1 MSEERTETRK
11 FEALQNSIEEFI
23 ETSRQIGIMV
33 TDFQPGCQE
42 VLNTKI
48 NSLIENMQGIEKSKG
63 YVTDVE
69 VPPEIFQY
77 IDQGRNPQLYTKD
90 CLQTVRTISEEVKGK
105 KDAYKAFKEV
115 LEVELKKELPQTME
129 RHSQFKSQQFK
140 AP

>member
-1 MSEERTETRK
+1 MSEEDSEPRK
-11 FEALQNSIEEFI
+11 FEVLQHSIEEFI

-42 VLNTKI
+42 VLNNKI
-48 NSLIENMQGIEKSKG
+48 NSLIENMQDIEKSKG

-90 CLQTVRTISEEVKGK
+90 CLQKVRTKSEEVEGK

-129 RHSQFKSQQFK
+129 RHSQFKNQQFS